1 MPWSTELSPG
11 PEALVRE
18 LYAREQIRQVK
29 WKNLRC
35 LDTKRWDEMATTYH
49 PDCTTSWLDGRLV
62 LEGRDAIMAFLRK
75 TPFARTV
82 DPWVTVHAAECI
94 EIDFVTSEH
103 ARSVSRLYNPMW
115 SPDADLSL
123 RLLAF
128 YHDEFRLLDG
138 KWLISHTGH
147 EYILDEAFGWKDVPS
162 HRTQYH
168 HPYDGRRA
176 EEHR

>member
-1 MPWSTELSPG
+1 MPQ
-11 PEALVRE
+11 ALEPDAMVRE

-35 LDTKRWDEMATTYH
+35 LDTKRWDEMAATFH
-49 PDCTTSWLDGRLV
+49 PDCTTSWLDGQIS
-62 LEGRDAIMAFLRK
+62 LEGRDTIMDFLKK
-75 TPFARTV
+75 TPFAKAT
-82 DPWVTVHAAECI
+82 DPVVTVHAAECI
-94 EIDFVTSEH
+94 EIEFSTPEH

-115 SPDADLSL
+115 NPDLDLSQ

-128 YHDEFRLLDG
+128 YHDEFKLHEG
-138 KWLISHTGH
+138 EWLI
-147 EYILDEAFGWKDVPS
+147 ILDETFRWEDVAS